1 MCRAITDRSRASLSS
16 ILAVIGALMLSL
28 IGPAGLPSPAHAAT
42 PGQHWYV
49 AQSGAAN
56 FGSGTSCAA
65 PDAVGTDD
73 TAIRTV
79 LNAAT
84 FDDTITICDG
94 VYDITQTLIVDDSI
108 TIQGESTSGS
118 ILDGGSA
125 VQIMRL
131 NDDDSTAGDPL
142 EVRVLVTDL
151 TFRNGNTG
159 PNGFEACNTKSQCGG
174 AIYVENQSD
183 LTVLRSYF
191 VDNYANFFGGAIAN
205 QGGAGDVGGNIR
217 IEQSTFQGNESELD
231 AGAVGV
237 LFNRASTHLI
247 NNTFIE
253 NKAITRDGGAV
264 NINGS
269 ANAVIAANTFVDD
282 RARNEGQSI
291 RANSDNVTMQGNLFA
306 PGSPISPGNRD
317 DACWLRVSVSDDSS
331 VATTGGCQTAQIV
344 TRDSLNLRGLGNWGG
359 PTPTVWIGPGSSAEN
374 ANAGTCQLFDQR
386 GATRTAAPCDAGAY
400 ERQGPTDEG
409 TTGTLAYP
417 GSLLADDTA
426 APTSSPTPS
435 PLVVGRTIGYMSLST
450 GVCSVSTADGEVTP
464 TAEGTCEV
472 QWYLAPTLAAD
483 GAAADDSLTITKATQ
498 APLTI
503 QAPAS
508 LAVGATATLTTTGG
522 STGQTVVFSASPAG
536 VCTVAGAQLNMVGS
550 GTCTVGATMPGDST
564 YLPVNATDVSVTA
577 SSSSPPDPAL
587 PATPPVSVAA
597 QVSGTSVAVTWQEPT
612 SQGDFAIS
620 HYQVLSQPSGGW
632 CLVAA
637 PALTC
642 PIHGLAAEGTYDFRV
657 RALTGAGWSSW
668 SQPSNPVTFPGGL
681 EPTILITGSREGR
694 RIKVAGSVT
703 GLSADAVLRPWVRM
717 ARQTEFTQGRAQIVV
732 DESGEFTWSRRAGR
746 VVEVYVAARV
756 TASPGDVTSNVVPIR
771 SRAGQ
776 GR

>member
-1 MCRAITDRSRASLSS
+1 MCRAVTDRSRAALSS

-28 IGPAGLPSPAHAAT
+28 IGPAALPSPAHAAT
-42 PGQHWYV
+42 PAQHWYV

-159 PNGFEACNTKSQCGG
+159 PNGFSACNTKSQCGG

-191 VDNYANFFGGAIAN
+191 VDNYASFFGGAIAN
-205 QGGAGDVGGNIR
+205 AGENTVGGQIR
-217 IEQSTFQGNESELD
+217 IESSTFQTNASQFD

-237 LFNRASTHLI
+237 LFNWASTHLI

-253 NKAITRDGGAV
+253 NKAITRHGGAV

-282 RARNEGQSI
+282 RAGYEGHSI
-291 RANSDNVTMQGNLFA
+291 YANSDNVTMQGNLFA
-306 PGSPISPGNRD
+306 PGSPMLGNND
-317 DACWLRVSVSDDSS
+317 DACWLKESVSDDSS

-386 GATRTAAPCDAGAY
+386 GATRSAAPCDAGAY
-400 ERQGPTDEG
+400 ERQGPADEG
-409 TTGTLAYP
+409 ITGTLAYP

-435 PLVVGRTIGYMSLST
+435 PAVVGRTIGYMSLSADA
-450 GVCSVSTADGEVTP
+450 CSVDAASGEVTP

-472 QWYLAPTLAAD
+472 QWYLAPTLTAD

-522 STGQTVVFSASPAG
+522 SSGQTLVFSASPAG

-577 SSSSPPDPAL
+577 SSSAPPDPAV

-597 QVSGTSVAVTWQEPT
+597 QVSGTSVAVTWQEPP
-612 SQGDFAIS
+612 SQGGFAIS

-668 SQPSNPVTFPGGL
+668 SQPSNPVTVPGAL

-694 RIKVAGSVT
+694 RIEVAGSVT

-717 ARQTEFTQGRAQIVV
+717 GGQTEFTQGFAQIVV

-756 TASPGDVTSNVVPIR
+756 TARAGDVISNVVPIR
-771 SRAGQ
+771 PRAGQ